1 MPQPGFES
9 VTIKKKVATD
19 LKKIAKKN
27 HRSSHQQIAYW
38 VEKENKKG

>member
-9 VTIKKKVATD
+9 ITVFVEVATK

-27 HRSSHQQIAYW
+27 HRTPHKQIAYW
-38 VEKENKKG
+38 VEQEEKK